1 MSREPR
7 REDPS
12 ETFGPYVLFECLG
25 RGGMAT
31 VHRAKQTGIEGF
43 ERPVALKR
51 MLPWL
56 TSDPEFVKSFV
67 REARLAAQ
75 LRHTNIAQTYDLG
88 KVDGIYYI
96 AMELITGRDLR
107 EVLRQA
113 HNTVGPIPV
122 PIAIHILFQICDALD
137 YAHNFRDEQGRAL
150 GLVHRDISP
159 ANVIVGEDGCA
170 KIVDFGVAKGST
182 ATLHTQSGMLKG
194 KFAYMA
200 PEMLQGTVDARCDL
214 FAVGVVAWELLTAK
228 PLFAGG
234 DDMEILQRVTT
245 WDPPPPSSINPMVP
259 RELDA
264 WVQMALAKAAARRFQ
279 SAAQMR
285 AGLELVARVPSM
297 RATGPDVAAW
307 IQWAFQQKRG
317 AVTPAP
323 RPVASSGDSVA
334 ISIEQAPAPPSAA
347 RPHPDSRPPT
357 VRVPSASVRVPTA
370 PPGADAAMGAAQT
383 LLVGDSA
390 VVSAESVSPGTAVY
404 GQGTPTRPTPHPR
417 SSTPPPSPPGAH
429 DPITQPGHGAPAQ
442 GPAPAAAHPHPAP
455 HAAPHPAPHPT
466 PHPRMPTPHA
476 GVPQAPIAHTPSS
489 AMAMAPRA
497 QRTSTAPAGQHA
509 TMIGT
514 AIPSAVAA
522 AASQRYHGGTA
533 PPPPIAPGTVPP
545 PRNPSTVPPP
555 MTPHGIAAQHTP
567 HGVPAQPGY
576 TPQPHPAQPTPHA
589 VPAQSSQSYAAV
601 APSSQSYAA
610 VAPSSQ
616 PYPAQPSQ
624 SYAAQPPGASVP
636 PPGAPSSSYAAQPP
650 GLMGHVIAS
659 EPGATP
665 GASTI
670 SLGDGPSSGTPAWAM
685 QPRGPLQSPE
695 YMRAADAYAK
705 GTPEP
710 TVPPGGRGTDLPLP
724 TPPGSKGGLGWIVI
738 VLLCGGAAVGG
749 FFLVQHFL

>member
-75 LRHTNIAQTYDLG
+75 LRHTNVAQTYDLG
-88 KVDGIYYI
+88 KFDGIYYI
-96 AMELITGRDLR
+96 AMELIVGRDLR
-107 EVLRQA
+107 EILRQA

-122 PIAIHILFQICDALD
+122 PIAIHILFQVCDALD

-170 KIVDFGVAKGST
+170 KICDFGVAKGST
-182 ATLHTQSGMLKG
+182 ATLSTQSGMLKG

-234 DDMEILQRVTT
+234 DDMEILQRVTS

-264 WVQMALAKAAARRFQ
+264 WVQMALAKSPGRRFQ

-307 IQWAFQQKRG
+307 IHWAFQQKKG

-323 RPVASSGDSVA
+323 PPVAASASESVVMA
-334 ISIEQAPAPPSAA
+334 IEHAGAPATQRTPTPP
-347 RPHPDSRPPT
+347 PHRAPTPAPHRAPSDSRPPT
-357 VRVPSASVRVPTA
+357 VRVPSGQLPTPQPAMGVAATLLVDDPSVVAVPPAGLAQPAGASDRKGTAMFGSGVPVRSPSPTA
-370 PPGADAAMGAAQT
+370 PPT
-383 LLVGDSA
+383 TV
-390 VVSAESVSPGTAVY
+390 
-404 GQGTPTRPTPHPR
+404 
-417 SSTPPPSPPGAH
+417 PPPAAAPAAH
-429 DPITQPGHGAPAQ
+429 DPITQPGMGAPIP
-442 GPAPAAAHPHPAP
+442 GHHPSRP
-455 HAAPHPAPHPT
+455 HARPPT
-466 PHPRMPTPHA
+466 S
-476 GVPQAPIAHTPSS
+476 VPPLAPIMTSPSVPVAIPTQASGPVPMPNADAHRAARQS
-489 AMAMAPRA
+489 AAP
-497 QRTSTAPAGQHA
+497 PVGQHA

-514 AIPSAVAA
+514 AVPIEVQR
-522 AASQRYHGGTA
+522 AASSRIQTPQA
-533 PPPPIAPGTVPP
+533 MAAQA
-545 PRNPSTVPPP
+545 
-555 MTPHGIAAQHTP
+555 TPHGMPVQHTP
-567 HGVPAQPGY
+567 HGLPAQSSQPYPVQHTPHGMPAQTSQPYPAQPGY
-576 TPQPHPAQPTPHA
+576 TPQPYPAQATPHG
-589 VPAQSSQSYAAV
+589 V
-601 APSSQSYAA
+601 
-610 VAPSSQ
+610 
-616 PYPAQPSQ
+616 PAQPSKPYQAQ
-624 SYAAQPPGASVP
+624 SNPVGASA
-636 PPGAPSSSYAAQPP
+636 PGP
-650 GLMGHVIAS
+650 GMMGHVIAS

-665 GASTI
+665 GAATV
-670 SLGDGPSSGTPAWAM
+670 SLDNPPPGTPAWAM
-685 QPRGPLQSPE
+685 APRGPLQTPE
-695 YMRAADAYAK
+695 YQNAASAYAR

-710 TVPPGGRGTDLPLP
+710 TVPPGTRSAGEDLPLP
-724 TPPGSKGGLGWIVI
+724 KPPRSLLGPIVI
-738 VLLCGGAAVGG
+738 VLLCAGAMVGG
-749 FFLVQHFL
+749 FFLVQHLM

>member
-96 AMELITGRDLR
+96 AMELIAGRDLR

-113 HNTVGPIPV
+113 HNTVGPVPV
-122 PIAIHILFQICDALD
+122 PIAIQILFQVCDALD

-182 ATLHTQSGMLKG
+182 ATLSTQSGMLKG

-200 PEMLQGTVDARCDL
+200 PEMLQGTLDARCDL

-234 DDMEILQRVTT
+234 DDMEILQRVTS
-245 WDPPPPSSINPMVP
+245 WDPPPASSINTMVP

-264 WVQMALAKAAARRFQ
+264 WVQMALAKSPARRFQ

-307 IQWAFQQKRG
+307 IHWAFQQKRG

-323 RPVASSGDSVA
+323 PQVAEGGHDSVVMLV
-334 ISIEQAPAPPSAA
+334 EPA
-347 RPHPDSRPPT
+347 RPRGQPDSRPPT
-357 VRVPSASVRVPTA
+357 VRVSRPSEQA
-370 PPGADAAMGAAQT
+370 AAQT
-383 LLVGDSA
+383 
-390 VVSAESVSPGTAVY
+390 
-404 GQGTPTRPTPHPR
+404 
-417 SSTPPPSPPGAH
+417 
-429 DPITQPGHGAPAQ
+429 APAQ
-442 GPAPAAAHPHPAP
+442 TLMVDDGAVLSSVPVPSDRKATVMFGASVAPARPQSNPPLAPPAPAALDVPTQPGLPVAP
-455 HAAPHPAPHPT
+455 SPHPT
-466 PHPRMPTPHA
+466 HRHHRPSA
-476 GVPQAPIAHTPSS
+476 GNVPIAPMAVPASGPMAAMPVQSSGPVPMPS
-489 AMAMAPRA
+489 A
-497 QRTSTAPAGQHA
+497 QSQRPSRVSSPPPMGGPHA

-514 AIPSAVAA
+514 ALPIQVSS
-522 AASQRYHGGTA
+522 AASSRYGSATA
-533 PPPPIAPGTVPP
+533 PPPMMAPNTMPP
-545 PRNPSTVPPP
+545 PLT
-555 MTPHGIAAQHTP
+555 TPQSMP
-567 HGVPAQPGY
+567 VQPGY
-576 TPQPHPAQPTPHA
+576 TPQAGYPPQPGYTPQAGYPPQPGYPSQPHAAQPTPHG
-589 VPAQSSQSYAAV
+589 VPSQ
-601 APSSQSYAA
+601 
-610 VAPSSQ
+610 SSQ
-616 PYPAQPSQ
+616 PYPAQTVL
-624 SYAAQPPGASVP
+624 AAEA
-636 PPGAPSSSYAAQPP
+636 
-650 GLMGHVIAS
+650 
-659 EPGATP
+659 GATP
-665 GASTI
+665 GASTVA
-670 SLGDGPSSGTPAWAM
+670 LGNGPPPGAPAWAM
-685 QPRGPLQSPE
+685 QPRVADPLQTPE
-695 YMRAADAYAK
+695 YRHAAAAYGTDATR
-705 GTPEP
+705 GTTGP
-710 TVPPGGRGTDLPLP
+710 TSPLAARSTDLPLP
-724 TPPGSKGGLGWIVI
+724 RPPSSSLGLIVVI
-738 VLLCGGAAVGG
+738 LLCAGAAAGA